1 MRQAVFLLA
10 ASTIAVMAQN
20 TTSVKEVILEA
31 SKQFKLQYNIINETS
46 ANPTLNA
53 TLSISGFDTSK
64 WTTADGKTGLYL
76 GLGFGGST
84 MMNIDSINCL
94 YFWTNKTTDAF
105 SCFDLYF
112 DANRQPVTTTESQD
126 ARNVR
131 TGAVNVRN
139 GIFTVNFQRLFK
151 TADPAPLDYPLTLND
166 TSFIWSYG
174 NIMAGTPVQHSISGT
189 VSFNVQSGQL
199 TATESVARFLQAT
212 LAFGAVLFSLSF
224 F

>member
-1 MRQAVFLLA
+1 MRQAVFLMA
-10 ASTIAVMAQN
+10 TSAVVVLAQN
-20 TTSVKEVILEA
+20 TTSVREVSLEA
-31 SKQFKLQYNIINETS
+31 SKQYKLQYNIINETS

-105 SCFDLYF
+105 SCFDLWF
-112 DANRQPVTTTESQD
+112 DGNRLPVNSTEAQD

-131 TGAVNVRN
+131 TGAVNVKN
-139 GIFTVNFQRLFK
+139 GVFTVNFQRLFK
-151 TADPAPLDYPLTLND
+151 TADPATLDYPLTLND

-174 NIMAGTPVQHSISGT
+174 NIFAGTPVQHSISGT
-189 VSFNVQSGQL
+189 VRFNVQSGQVL
-199 TATESVARFLQAT
+199 ATESIASFMQAT
-212 LAFGAVLFSLSF
+212 LALGAVLFSISLF
-224 F
+224 